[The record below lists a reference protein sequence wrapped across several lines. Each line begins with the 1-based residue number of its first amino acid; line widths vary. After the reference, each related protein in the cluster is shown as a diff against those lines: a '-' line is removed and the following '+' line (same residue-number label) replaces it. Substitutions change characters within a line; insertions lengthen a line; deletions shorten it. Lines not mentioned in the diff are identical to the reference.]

1 MVKRRRFL
9 LGTAAVIAGSGYVW
23 FKQSSIDVSNLS
35 GRPKLKLPTLIET
48 SNSGRFELNAMAGK
62 TNFGGGRKG
71 VTAGYNGS
79 YLGPVLKMRPGNV
92 QASVKNQLDVPVSSH
107 WHGLVVPGEVDGGP
121 HQAVS
126 PGSVWQPDLP
136 INQAPSTA
144 WYHTHIHGATAT
156 GVYAGLAGG
165 IVVSDGLDNERGLPS
180 AYGEDDLFLILQ
192 DKGFSADGQMIYS
205 NDMMSRMHGF
215 TGETIMV
222 NGQVGS
228 VATVPKSIVRLRL
241 VNGSNAR
248 IYRLSFSDGQP
259 MHLVATD
266 GGYLPEPQSID
277 ELRLSPGERAE
288 VLVDFSETEATMLV
302 SKPDPNAGMG
312 GMMGRMQSLISGL
325 GSSFEVV
332 AFATDERL
340 EKRIK
345 KLPTQLGGDIPDL
358 RTVSSVQERQ
368 FSLDM
373 GRGGGMMGRGM
384 MGGAMAINGRPF
396 EEKTI
401 NLRTKRGT
409 IEKWTVSASMLAHPF
424 HIHGVTFQVLSENG
438 NAPRPENRGWKDT
451 VLVNHAVELLV
462 RFDQAAP
469 DNAPFMYHCHILEHE
484 DAGMMGQFVV
494 G

>member
-1 MVKRRRFL
+1 MKRRSFL
-9 LGTAAVIAGSGYVW
+9 LGSAALAAGGGYAW
-23 FKQSSIDVSNLS
+23 YRGQDVDAAAFS
-35 GRPKLKLPTLIET
+35 GRPKLSFPTLIDT
-48 SNSGRFELNAMAGK
+48 SKTRRFELNAMAGK
-62 TNFGGGRKG
+62 TNFGGGRTG

-79 YLGPVLKMRPGNV
+79 YLGPVLKMQPGNI
-92 QASVKNQLDVPVSSH
+92 QASVKNQLNVPVSSH
-107 WHGLVVPGEVDGGP
+107 WHGLVLPGEVDGGP

-126 PGSVWQPDLP
+126 PGSIWQPELP
-136 INQAPSTA
+136 IKQSPCTA

-165 IVVSDGLDNERGLPS
+165 IVVSDDRDTERGLPS

-192 DKGFSADGQMIYS
+192 DKVFSTAGPMIYS

-215 TGETIMV
+215 TGDTMMI

-248 IYRLSFSDGQP
+248 TYRLSFSDGQP
-259 MHLVATD
+259 MHLAATD
-266 GGYLPEPQSID
+266 GGYLPAPQSID

-325 GSSFEVV
+325 GSSFEVI

-345 KLPTQLGGDIPDL
+345 KLPAQLGGDIPDL
-358 RTVSSVQERQ
+358 RSASSVQERQ

-373 GRGGGMMGRGM
+373 GRGGGMMGGGM
-384 MGGAMAINGRPF
+384 MGGSMAINGRPF

-401 NLRTKRGT
+401 NLRAKQGT
-409 IEKWTVSASMLAHPF
+409 IEKWTVSAAMLAHPF

-438 NAPRPENRGWKDT
+438 NAPRLENQGWKDT
-451 VLVNHAVELLV
+451 VLVNQEIELLV
-462 RFDQAAP
+462 RFDQP
-469 DNAPFMYHCHILEHE
+469 TSDSTPFMYHCHILEHE